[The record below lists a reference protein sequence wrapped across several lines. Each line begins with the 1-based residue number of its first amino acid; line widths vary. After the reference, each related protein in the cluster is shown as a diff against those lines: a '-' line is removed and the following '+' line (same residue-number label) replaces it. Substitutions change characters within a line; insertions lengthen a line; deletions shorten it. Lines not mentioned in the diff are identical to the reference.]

1 MDLYTIHY
9 VKSNQLVYNYLREDS
24 SWYNLLNRDSSN
36 LKEVEEAAKKFYGM
50 RVEDRIKRISDKI
63 DTVSS
68 YSYSLNAKVHLSIEI
83 IPEQAKCCMTA
94 TWIYDS
100 LI

>member
-36 LKEVEEAAKKFYGM
+36 LKKVEEAAKKFYGM

-63 DTVSS
+63 DTVSAF
-68 YSYSLNAKVHLSIEI
+68 LEMMK
-83 IPEQAKCCMTA
+83 
-94 TWIYDS
+94 
-100 LI
+100 